1 LPVSVGTPA
10 LWAGF
15 TLLVIALLMLD
26 LLVFHRRA
34 HEVTTREALSW
45 SIGWVSLA
53 LLFNVGVYGVFGAE
67 RGLEFLTGYL
77 IELALSVDN
86 LFVFI
91 IIFSTFA
98 VPRTYQHRVLFWG
111 ILGAQVMRAVFILL
125 GAALLSLFH
134 WIIFVFGGFL
144 LYTGWKILFNRET
157 EVHPENNLALRL
169 FRRVAPTKPGFHEG
183 RFLIK
188 VDGRRH
194 ATSLLV
200 VLVVVEA
207 TDLVFAV
214 DSIPAIFAVTRDP
227 FIVYTSNIFA
237 VLGLRAF
244 YFLLAS
250 VVDRFRYLK
259 MGMGL
264 VLLFV
269 GAKMV
274 LGEWYKIPINVSLL
288 VVVLLL
294 GGSLFTSWLAAP
306 KPVPGAVGPGGG
318 GEEAMTVRTAAEDR
332 CTVRRGNPD
341 GNLARKE
348 KNT

>member
-1 LPVSVGTPA
+1 LLPSVGTPA

-15 TLLVIALLMLD
+15 TLFIIALLLLD

-34 HEVTTREALSW
+34 HAVTTREALIW

-53 LLFNVGVYGVFGAE
+53 LLFNVGVYRVFGAE

-77 IELALSVDN
+77 IELSLSVDN

-98 VPRTYQHRVLFWG
+98 VPKAYQHRILFWG
-111 ILGAQVMRAVFILL
+111 ILGAQVMRAFFILI

-134 WIIFVFGGFL
+134 WIVFVFGGFL
-144 LYTGWKILFNRET
+144 LYTGWRILLNRET
-157 EVHPENNLALRL
+157 EVHPESNLALRL
-169 FRRVAPTKPGFHEG
+169 FRRVVPTKPGFHEG

-188 VDGRRH
+188 IDGRRH
-194 ATSLLV
+194 ATTMLV

-237 VLGLRAF
+237 ILGLRAF
-244 YFLLAS
+244 YFLLAA
-250 VVDRFRYLK
+250 VVDRFCYLK
-259 MGMGL
+259 VGMGL

-274 LGEWYKIPINVSLL
+274 VGEWYKIPINVSLL

-294 GGSLFTSWLAAP
+294 GGSLVASWLAAP
-306 KPVPGAVGPGGG
+306 KPVPGVAGPADGGG
-318 GEEAMTVRTAAEDR
+318 AMPVPAAAEDR
-332 CTVRRGNPD
+332 WTVHRGNPD
-341 GNLARKE
+341 GDLVRKE
-348 KNT
+348 KDT